1 MSNFISQ
8 FTGIQI
14 EERLTKAGTA
24 VQPEGLTKTAVGLGD
39 VDNTSDVNKPIS
51 TATQT
56 ALNGKADSSHLHT
69 LGNISDAGSMASQ
82 SASSVSITGG
92 AIDGATVGQTTAAAV
107 KTNRLDITKSGL
119 TSTPAAADGNVYSGY
134 HSPSSFPI
142 SNVTSVNSAT
152 QTYIRV
158 GNVVTVAFVATI
170 TPASVSSVGLF
181 DLSLPIVPTTLDDT
195 KFGGSGT
202 YNGPGGNYS
211 LSQLI
216 PNTTNKRM
224 RAGFSLNSGGTSTA
238 TIRGTYTY
246 WIN

>member
-8 FTGIQI
+8 YTGLQI
-14 EERLTKAGTA
+14 EDKLTKAGTA
-24 VQPEGLTKTAVGLGD
+24 VQPEGLTKAAVGLGN

-56 ALNGKADSSHLHT
+56 ALNGKADLSHSHT
-69 LGNISDAGSMASQ
+69 LGNISDVGSMASQ
-82 SASSVSITGG
+82 SSSSVSITGG

-107 KTNRLDITKSGL
+107 KSSRLDITKSSL
-119 TSTPAAADGNVYSGY
+119 TSTPTAADGNVYSGY
-134 HSPSSFPI
+134 HTPSAFPI

-170 TPASVSSVGLF
+170 TPASVSSVALF

-224 RAGFSLNSGGTSTA
+224 RAGFNLSSGGTSTA

>member
-8 FTGIQI
+8 YTGLQI
-14 EERLTKAGTA
+14 EDKLTKAGTA
-24 VQPEGLTKTAVGLGD
+24 VQPEGLTKAAVGLGN

-56 ALNGKADSSHLHT
+56 ALNGKADLSHSHT

-107 KTNRLDITKSGL
+107 KSNRLDITKSSL
-119 TSTPAAADGNVYSGY
+119 TSTPTATDGNVYSGY
-134 HSPSSFPI
+134 HTPASFPI

-170 TPASVSSVGLF
+170 TPANVSSVALF

-224 RAGFSLNSGGTSTA
+224 RVGFSLNSGGTSTA

>member
-1 MSNFISQ
+1 MSNFVSQ
-8 FTGIQI
+8 YTGLQI
-14 EERLTKAGTA
+14 EDKLTKAGTA
-24 VQPEGLTKTAVGLGD
+24 VQPEGLTKAAVGLGD
-39 VDNTSDVNKPIS
+39 VDNTSDLDKPVS

-56 ALNGKADSSHLHT
+56 ALNGKADSSHSHT
-69 LGNISDAGSMASQ
+69 LGNISDAGDMASQ

-92 AIDGATVGQTTAAAV
+92 TINGATIGQTTAAAV
-107 KTNRLDITKSGL
+107 KSNRLDITKSSI
-119 TSTPAAADGNVYSGY
+119 TTTPNAGDGNVYSGY
-134 HSPSSFPI
+134 HTPSSFPI
-142 SNVTSVNSAT
+142 SNITSVNSAT

-170 TPASVSSVGLF
+170 TPANVTSVASF
-181 DLSLPIVPTTLDDT
+181 ELSLPVTPTTLDGT

-211 LSQLI
+211 ISQLT
-216 PNTTNKRM
+216 PNTTNNRM
-224 RAGFSLNSGGTSTA
+224 RVAFGLNSGGTSTA